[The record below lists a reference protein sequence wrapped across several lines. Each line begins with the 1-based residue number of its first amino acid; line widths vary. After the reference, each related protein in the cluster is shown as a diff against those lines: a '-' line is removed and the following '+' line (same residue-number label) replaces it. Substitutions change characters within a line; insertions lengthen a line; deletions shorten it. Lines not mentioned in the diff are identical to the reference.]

1 MANGVEQDIRDLRTD
16 VKIIAT
22 KGCAFK
28 EGHDNS
34 IKEIWTAFGEERK
47 ERQGTFI
54 KTIIMV
60 LLIVAG
66 AMVANIFATSSV
78 VEQTITKVMAIQET
92 RRK

>member
-1 MANGVEQDIRDLRTD
+1 MSNGVEQDIRDLRSD
-16 VKIIAT
+16 VKDIAT

-28 EGHDNS
+28 EGHDKS
-34 IKEIWTAFGEERK
+34 ITEIWTAFGEERK

-60 LLIVAG
+60 LVIVAG

-78 VEQTITKVMAIQET
+78 VEQTITKMMAVQAV
-92 RRK
+92 RK

>member
-1 MANGVEQDIRDLRTD
+1 MANGIEQDVRDIRREVTYL
-16 VKIIAT
+16 AT
-22 KGCAFK
+22 KGCAHK

-60 LLIVAG
+60 LVIVAG

-78 VEQTITKVMAIQET
+78 VEQTITKMMAVQAV
-92 RRK
+92 RK

>member
-1 MANGVEQDIRDLRTD
+1 MSNGVEQDIRDLRSD
-16 VKIIAT
+16 VKDIAT
-22 KGCAFK
+22 KGCAHK

-60 LLIVAG
+60 LIIVAG
-66 AMVANIFATSSV
+66 AMIANIFATSTV
-78 VEQTITKVMAIQET
+78 VEQTITKMMTLQAV
-92 RRK
+92 RK